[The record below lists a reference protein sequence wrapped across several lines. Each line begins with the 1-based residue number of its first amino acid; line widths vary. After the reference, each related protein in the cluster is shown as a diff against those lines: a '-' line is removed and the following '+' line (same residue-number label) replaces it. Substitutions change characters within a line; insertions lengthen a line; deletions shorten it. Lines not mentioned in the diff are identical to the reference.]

1 MDIAQKI
8 ETIKNSIRELLNQHK
23 ELLENF
29 QLLLAIPG
37 IGEESAIAI
46 LAEVPD
52 IEAFRNARQLAAYAG
67 HGI

>member
-1 MDIAQKI
+1 
-8 ETIKNSIRELLNQHK
+8 
-23 ELLENF
+23 LLENF
-29 QLLLAIPG
+29 QLLLTISG
-37 IGEESAIAI
+37 IGEEWAVAI